1 MQSCS
6 RMYRAGLT
14 DLLVCI
20 CDCGVSLTRLP
31 QPEMSKRLM
40 QSCSRM
46 YRAGLTDVLVS
57 SAAPRTLASLGKSR
71 SRTCT

>member
-1 MQSCS
+1 MQLCS
-6 RMYRAGLT
+6 RLYRAGLT
-14 DLLVCI
+14 GGLLCI
-20 CDCGVSLTRLP
+20 SRSGVSLTHLL

-71 SRTCT
+71 SRICT